1 MLILKKKKRW
11 KKDSIL
17 IVAYKS
23 LYKKQYGNQRIPA
36 NLWQF
41 FFLRGFRKLANVLKI
56 WQKMKTICHEFLG
69 GCCYRLWNQF
79 ELRNTG
85 YFTTNPPAV
94 IKCQPQE
101 TGLTKPA
108 SSFTKQHT
116 TPSITVQEIPIYIIL
131 TFFTIS
137 FSSLCNI
144 LKWSCAF

>member
-1 MLILKKKKRW
+1 MTSEQTKAQQWGCPRLVGLSGLQVQYVGKHHRDWAKIGVQWTINGILRITVNKKCKYLKKKRW

-17 IVAYKS
+17 TVAYKS

-36 NLWQF
+36 SLWQF

-85 YFTTNPPAV
+85 YFTTNPP
-94 IKCQPQE
+94 
-101 TGLTKPA
+101 
-108 SSFTKQHT
+108 S
-116 TPSITVQEIPIYIIL
+116 
-131 TFFTIS
+131 
-137 FSSLCNI
+137 
-144 LKWSCAF
+144 